1 MGFLGVFPEHSLDMV
16 FISLCALYLTSLF
29 KISRTCL
36 NGFDC
41 QLHVLVRKYNYD
53 NVVMCGSQR
62 LKQCLLLYFIFR
74 LFRNLMK
81 EVRMYAQKFIDRGKV
96 FTINVLLL
104 CNSGFNTVQCSWS
117 IESNFPLADRDQKRC
132 LLTGIVLWALVDSQ
146 ALPDQLWLLGPASE
160 SCLWPK
166 TPVLSGTLLIVTS
179 FSATSSWCWLVQK
192 SSVYQKQ
199 YCKSCWWFWADLCS
213 LKQRKNFPFIGLLTR

>member
-29 KISRTCL
+29 KISHTCL
-36 NGFDC
+36 NGLDR

-53 NVVMCGSQR
+53 NVVMCGSER

-104 CNSGFNTVQCSWS
+104 CNSGFNTVQCS
-117 IESNFPLADRDQKRC
+117 
-132 LLTGIVLWALVDSQ
+132 
-146 ALPDQLWLLGPASE
+146 
-160 SCLWPK
+160 
-166 TPVLSGTLLIVTS
+166 
-179 FSATSSWCWLVQK
+179 
-192 SSVYQKQ
+192 
-199 YCKSCWWFWADLCS
+199 
-213 LKQRKNFPFIGLLTR
+213 